1 MALMLKTAPNSL
13 NGRYKVYEETF
24 RSPFEKDTES
34 DALGVL
40 DEIRATHSSKHGW
53 VEISSRIEKTP
64 DNKFVAVRQHAKYE
78 WVIKKFPAIC

>member
-40 DEIRATHSSKHGW
+40 DEIRAT
-53 VEISSRIEKTP
+53 
-64 DNKFVAVRQHAKYE
+64 
-78 WVIKKFPAIC
+78 

>member
-24 RSPFEKDTES
+24 RAPFEKDTES

-78 WVIKKFPAIC
+78 